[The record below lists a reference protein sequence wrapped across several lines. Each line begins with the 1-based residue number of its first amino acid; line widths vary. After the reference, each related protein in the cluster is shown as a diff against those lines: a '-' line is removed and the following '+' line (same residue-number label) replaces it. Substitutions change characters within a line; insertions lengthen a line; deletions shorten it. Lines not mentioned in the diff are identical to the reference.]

1 MNRRRE
7 DTSGANTF
15 NQVQTRICISKP
27 FYAVTE
33 RALRCTFDNSVSRKC
48 SEIPSGR
55 GGPSNRVTVERC
67 VFFHSLI
74 FSEKKENLLPTYHCQ
89 TEQFTEKR
97 SEQETIRKFERG
109 LPVGILFLY
118 FVFFWLAS
126 SMFRCFMRKR
136 SKTRLLV
143 PGIHREVSARR
154 QIVLTKIQLEDNR
167 NGKLSERRQ

>member
-97 SEQETIRKFERG
+97 SEQETIRNSERG
-109 LPVGILFLY
+109 CRDTIPLLRILLASFLY
-118 FVFFWLAS
+118 GPLLYAETIENAFTS
-126 SMFRCFMRKR
+126 S
-136 SKTRLLV
+136 
-143 PGIHREVSARR
+143 
-154 QIVLTKIQLEDNR
+154 R
-167 NGKLSERRQ
+167 NLS

>member
-1 MNRRRE
+1 MNHRRE

-27 FYAVTE
+27 FYVVTE
-33 RALRCTFDNSVSRKC
+33 RTLRCTFDNSVSRKC
-48 SEIPSGR
+48 SEIPSDR

-67 VFFHSLI
+67 FFPTLLFLS
-74 FSEKKENLLPTYHCQ
+74 KKKKSATYLPHCQ

-97 SEQETIRKFERG
+97 SEQETIRKFERNS
-109 LPVGILFLY
+109 PVGILFLY

-126 SMFRCFMRKR
+126 FTFRWLMRKR

-143 PGIHREVSARR
+143 PGIHREVNARR
-154 QIVLTKIQLEDNR
+154 QIVPTKIELEDSR
-167 NGKLSERRQ
+167 NGKLSERQQ